1 MKSERRNSFVVPP
14 ADRGQNPASEIEEV
28 GGGDR
33 EGGYYHGGGVD
44 GGEWENMEVVQ
55 HMMEQDFTANGDN
68 DGQNNHDINGGTGE
82 YEDGYGGEVT
92 DHDSTTV
99 DGGTMGGNF
108 PADATA
114 TTETGNV
121 FGSYLKETQDIVN
134 SKAEMIPL
142 ICENVMNAL
151 QEYVTKMA
159 EVKAEYERIA
169 DAEQAESN
177 RLQTIEMEVDGA
189 TSQFLTIEERE
200 AAMAL
205 TQTQTQNDDED
216 EEEEE
221 NNTDIEDFIE
231 AEHEN
236 NEHDNDEGD
245 HDEDFGGHDNG
256 IGGSDGS
263 GDDDLNDEENKENI
277 EMNQEEVSVRRSNS
291 FYDIKTNF
299 FYNG

>member
-1 MKSERRNSFVVPP
+1 MKSERRNSFVAPP
-14 ADRGQNPASEIEEV
+14 AEQNPAGDIEEV
-28 GGGDR
+28 GGGDG

-44 GGEWENMEVVQ
+44 GREWGNMEVVQ

-99 DGGTMGGNF
+99 DGGTTGGNF
-108 PADATA
+108 PVDDTA
-114 TTETGNV
+114 TTDTGNV
-121 FGSYLKETQDIVN
+121 FGAYLKETQDIVS

-151 QEYVTKMA
+151 QEYVMKMA

-189 TSQFLTIEERE
+189 TSHFLTMEERE

-216 EEEEE
+216 EEEE
-221 NNTDIEDFIE
+221 DSSGDDEDFIG
-231 AEHEN
+231 AEHES
-236 NEHDNDEGD
+236 NERDNDGEHHDD
-245 HDEDFGGHDNG
+245 HDGDFGRDDNG
-256 IGGSDGS
+256 IGGSGGS
-263 GDDDLNDEENKENI
+263 DDDDLNDEQNKENI
-277 EMNQEEVSVRRSNS
+277 EMNQEEVSVRLSNS
-291 FYDIKTNF
+291 IYDRKTNLF
-299 FYNG
+299 